1 MCIIYIKEYHSIEE
15 KRKKDCVSLYIYI
28 YRYRG
33 IGSWMDRSQSLCV
46 LRLSCW
52 LLAPYPAIERCPR
65 PFDRA
70 IIISQLS
77 APFIS
82 LTMVAAFPWYRLFC
96 SIPAN
101 TSRRWCG
108 SKCYIIMSSCE
119 PPARPVNRVLYI
131 SYVYSLTRINH
142 PSHHI
147 ICHVYNM
154 APIWKTDRI
163 LGFSSIKLIWI
174 K

>member
-1 MCIIYIKEYHSIEE
+1 
-15 KRKKDCVSLYIYI
+15 
-28 YRYRG
+28 
-33 IGSWMDRSQSLCV
+33 MDRSQSLCV
-46 LRLSCW
+46 LLFGLSCW
-52 LLAPYPAIERCPR
+52 LLAPYPAIERCAR

-82 LTMVAAFPWYRLFC
+82 LTMVAAFPWYILFC

-147 ICHVYNM
+147 ICHVYNRCSFLITF
-154 APIWKTDRI
+154 PIVNTFFFTINRHWIYLPTITTTIIWKINNWYFTLFAI
-163 LGFSSIKLIWI
+163 LVTNSSF
-174 K
+174 